1 MENSE
6 EHVASRTVARES
18 IIPTVTKT
26 YTDRVVWTKAL
37 DAYLR
42 ACIRQGRTHSFIAAK
57 LGITRNA
64 VIGRVYRM
72 KRNNT
77 I

>member
-1 MENSE
+1 M
-6 EHVASRTVARES
+6 
-18 IIPTVTKT
+18 IPVVNRT
-26 YTDRVVWTKAL
+26 YTGRIVWTQ
-37 DAYLR
+37 DIDDYLR
-42 ACIRQGRTHSFIAAK
+42 SCIRQGRTHSSIAAD

-72 KRNNT
+72 RRNNT